1 MGWGAKGVLGLKD
14 VGWEMHFEDFETPAK
29 VAWARGLGGSSFSLR
44 GGIWAWDWQRARGI
58 LTQYGDVEAF

>member
-29 VAWARGLGGSSFSLR
+29 VAWVRGLRAPLSRFR
-44 GGIWAWDWQRARGI
+44 GGDIGLGLAEGAGI
-58 LTQYGDVEAF
+58 LTQYGDVKAF